1 MTKTKTSAYRL
12 EYLDWVRGF
21 GALIMLQGHV
31 FDSFL
36 KPGLRP
42 GGAYVL
48 SQFAGGMPPAIFLF
62 LTGVTLSFLMDSSE
76 RKGLSS
82 WERVVT
88 AFRRSG
94 YLFCLAFAFR
104 LQLFVF
110 GFPAAWQ
117 DLFRVDILNCMGFAI
132 AVLSALAWFRT
143 RQRVSICAAAG
154 LGIALASPLIT
165 GMTWSAVPWMAR
177 NYIVPSQMFFG
188 FFPWAAYLAFGM
200 SAGSLIR
207 STHRDSIAGRMQWVA
222 LAGGVTIIACQYL
235 AHVSFSIYKK
245 ADFWLDSPAQVMTK
259 QGVVWVMLGFSFLWT
274 RCGAREGWSLV
285 RQFGTTSLL
294 VYWVHIEMVY
304 GRSLWFLKNA
314 LTVPQTIASA
324 ILVILVML
332 GLSVARTNWPRI
344 SQSLSEMGWW
354 YGTRPQRVP
363 GD

>member
-36 KPGLRP
+36 KPELRP

-76 RKGLSS
+76 RKGLAP

-94 YLFCLAFAFR
+94 YLFFLAFAFR
-104 LQLFVF
+104 LQLFIF

-132 AVLSALAWFRT
+132 AVLSALAYFRT
-143 RQRVSICAAAG
+143 RQRVLICAAAG
-154 LGIALASPLIT
+154 MGIALASPVIT
-165 GMTWSAVPWMAR
+165 GMNWSAVPWMVR
-177 NYIVPSQMFFG
+177 NYIVPSRMFFG

-207 STHRDSIAGRMQWVA
+207 STHRDSIARSMQWVA
-222 LAGGVTIIACQYL
+222 LAGGMMIIACQYL

-245 ADFWLDSPAQVMTK
+245 ADFWLDSPAQVLTK
-259 QGVVWVMLGFSFLWT
+259 QGVVWVMLGFAFLWT
-274 RCGAREGWSLV
+274 RCGAREGWSAV
-285 RQFGTTSLL
+285 RQVGTTSLL

-304 GRSLWFLKNA
+304 GRSLWFLKNS

-324 ILVILVML
+324 VLVILLML

-354 YGTRPQRVP
+354 YGRPERVP
-363 GD
+363 AD